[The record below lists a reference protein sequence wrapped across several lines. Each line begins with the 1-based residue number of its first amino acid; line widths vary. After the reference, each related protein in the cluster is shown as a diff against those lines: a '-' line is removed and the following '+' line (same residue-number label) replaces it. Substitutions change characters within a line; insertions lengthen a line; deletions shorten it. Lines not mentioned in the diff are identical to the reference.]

1 MDIINNYINKF
12 EKPTQFLQK
21 SSKNE
26 LKTVFFSKE
35 ILMFGYDTEEYVIS

>member
-1 MDIINNYINKF
+1 M
-12 EKPTQFLQK
+12 QK

-35 ILMFGYDTEEYVIS
+35 ILMVAYDTQDSVIS